1 MKKNDYYLLKLLLK
15 VFIIVCSTVLSALC
29 YSKVSI
35 LSGVCW
41 TITAIIWGMNLENQI
56 THNINREYTH
66 FLEFALYNCMCVIK
80 KQEGELN
87 AKSKQDNKGAEH
99 KGE

>member
-1 MKKNDYYLLKLLLK
+1 MKKNDHLLKISLK
-15 VFIIVCSTVLSALC
+15 TFIIVCCIILSALC
-29 YSKVSI
+29 YSKISI
-35 LSGVCW
+35 FSGVCW

-56 THNINREYTH
+56 THNRNREYTD
-66 FLEFALYNCMCVIK
+66 FLEFTLYNCMCVIK

-99 KGE
+99 KGK